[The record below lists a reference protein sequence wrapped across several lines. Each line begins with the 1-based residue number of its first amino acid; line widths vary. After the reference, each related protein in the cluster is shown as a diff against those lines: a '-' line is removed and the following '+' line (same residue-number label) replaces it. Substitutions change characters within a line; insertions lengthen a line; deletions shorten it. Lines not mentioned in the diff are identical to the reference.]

1 MGVATKEVQP
11 HLPKEAQPH
20 LPKEAQ
26 PHLHLYSKTPAHLTT
41 RLPKLEFKP
50 SNKYRCKGL
59 GPQFM
64 QVEVLVYLHLHIKI
78 LHLEVGAW
86 AWQATPRFSP
96 NQGYLVE
103 PPMVLHLF
111 SVYLF
116 SMYQFSM
123 YLFSKCSR
131 DLQVQW

>member
-11 HLPKEAQPH
+11 HLPKEVQPH

-50 SNKYRCKGL
+50 SNKYRCKGH
-59 GPQFM
+59 Q
-64 QVEVLVYLHLHIKI
+64 YLHLHIKI
-78 LHLEVGAW
+78 LHLEEVGAW

-111 SVYLF
+111 SMYQF
-116 SMYQFSM
+116 SMYLFSM

>member
-1 MGVATKEVQP
+1 MGVATKEV
-11 HLPKEAQPH
+11 QPH

-26 PHLHLYSKTPAHLTT
+26 PHLHLYSKTPAHLRT
-41 RLPKLEFKP
+41 RLPKFESKL
-50 SNKYRCKGL
+50 SNKCRCKGHKH
-59 GPQFM
+59 
-64 QVEVLVYLHLHIKI
+64 LHLHIKV
-78 LHLEVGAW
+78 LHLEEVGAW

-103 PPMVLHLF
+103 HLF
-111 SVYLF
+111 N
-116 SMYQFSM
+116 MYQFSM